1 MPNTQFSP
9 GEIKSFGVKANGVDI
24 SSMVL
29 QADIYME
36 LFSPTWSSQ
45 ISFVDT
51 QNLLMNIPIKPGT
64 QIELTLETDYPENKK
79 KTFRFVV
86 YKISDR
92 VQLGQEN
99 QGYILNCVT
108 KEFFINQKKRV
119 SKAYQSMSPQDM
131 VNAIL
136 TDYSIGTLAD
146 FHSDSNKYTVI
157 VPNMSPFAAVNWI
170 TKFTMGQAA
179 DFWFYQ
185 SEDGEF
191 KFQSYEK
198 MLQNH
203 SGVVF
208 KQSNPNRM
216 DDSSNV
222 PLENF
227 LNIEHYE
234 FLTQHDSM
242 NNYAAGYYGNT
253 VVSHDL
259 YNKSFSTRT
268 YAYGDDIAA
277 DKNYAPF
284 DEVRFAGSQN
294 SNITFNPM
302 NTGLFGN
309 NIQAP
314 NDTSEAWTG
323 SRKSNVMKMEE
334 NRLVMTV
341 PGAVSHYELLGK
353 QVNVELPSHQDV
365 DENEY
370 LDKYMKGS
378 YVVTAIRHTVTST
391 FYKVMLELGKKR
403 LENSI
408 NG

>member
-1 MPNTQFSP
+1 MPNTQFAP
-9 GEIKSFGVKANGVDI
+9 GEIKTFGIKANGVDI

-64 QIELTLETDYPENKK
+64 QLELTLETDYPENKK

-198 MLQNH
+198 MLQNR

-208 KQSNPNRM
+208 KQSNPNLM

-259 YNKSFSTRT
+259 YNKSLSTRT

-284 DEVRFAGSQN
+284 DEARFAGSQN

-314 NDTSEAWTG
+314 NDTSEDWTG

-341 PGAVSHYELLGK
+341 PGCVSHYELLGK

-365 DENEY
+365 DEEEY

-403 LENSI
+403 LENQYE
-408 NG
+408 